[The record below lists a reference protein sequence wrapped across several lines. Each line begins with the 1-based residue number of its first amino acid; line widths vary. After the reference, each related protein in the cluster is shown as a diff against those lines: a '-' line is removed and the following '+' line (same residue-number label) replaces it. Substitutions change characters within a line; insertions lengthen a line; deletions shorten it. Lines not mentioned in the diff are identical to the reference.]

1 MEGRCKRCNK
11 RLFWF
16 KEVNMYRGE
25 EYCNKCYGILSR
37 ESKKGIEING
47 SEIVKKGIIKKE
59 EKIKPEPDKKSVED
73 ININD
78 KGGIGWL
85 LIGLLSSGI
94 GVILFVILRK
104 KYPKRAKSLL
114 LGVGLN
120 IAIPIV
126 IFGIM
131 VIIELISGELT

>member
-25 EYCNKCYGILSR
+25 EYCNKCYDILSR
-37 ESKKGIEING
+37 DSKKGIEING
-47 SEIVKKGIIKKE
+47 SEIVKKE
-59 EKIKPEPDKKSVED
+59 EKIKLEPDKKAVED

-114 LGVGLN
+114 LGAGLN

>member
-16 KEVNMYRGE
+16 KEVNVYRGE
-25 EYCNKCYGILSR
+25 EYCNKCYDILTR

-47 SEIVKKGIIKKE
+47 SEIVKKE
-59 EKIKPEPDKKSVED
+59 EKIKSEPDKKLSED
-73 ININD
+73 INTND

-85 LIGLLSSGI
+85 LIGLLGSGI
-94 GVILFVILRK
+94 GIILFVIFYK

-114 LGVGLN
+114 SGVGLS
-120 IAIPIV
+120 IILPII